1 MSETLQAVRGMND
14 VLPEQTA
21 AWQQLERAAREVF
34 AQYGYREIRLP
45 LLERTELF
53 KRSIGELTDIVEK
66 EMYTFRDRGDDSL
79 TLRPE
84 ATAGIVR
91 ACISNGLLHNQRQK
105 VWLMGPMFRYER
117 PQKGRY
123 RQFHQIDV
131 EALGFPGPDVD
142 VELILMTA
150 RLWRRLGLRGLT
162 LNLNSLGTPAARA
175 EYRVKLLAYLE
186 LHRDQLDAD
195 SVRRLD
201 GNPLRILD
209 SKNPALA
216 EVIAGAP
223 SITDQLDADSVRRL
237 DGNPLRILDSKNPAL
252 AEVIAG
258 APSITDHLDPESAA
272 HFATLC
278 AQLEA
283 AGVDFVVNPRLVRGL
298 DYYSR
303 TVFEWVTTD
312 LGSQDAVCSGGRY
325 DGLVAQLGG
334 ESVPAIGWALGEERI
349 VELMRLQGLATDSGS
364 PDVYLVL
371 AGPAAEAA
379 GIGLAE
385 RIRDGAPGLRMETN
399 CGGGSFK
406 SQLKRA
412 DRSGARYAVIVGD
425 DEAAR
430 QVAAVKALRGA
441 ETAQREVSFEQLA
454 VELGRELQGATA

>member
-14 VLPEQTA
+14 VLPDQTA
-21 AWQQLERAAREVF
+21 AWQQLERIARELF

-66 EMYTFRDRGDDSL
+66 EMYTFDDRGGDSL

-91 ACISNGLLHNQRQK
+91 AAISNGLLHNQRQK
-105 VWLMGPMFRYER
+105 VWCMGPMFRYER

-142 VELILMTA
+142 AELILMTA
-150 RLWRRLGLRGLT
+150 RLWRRLGLRNVQ
-162 LNLNSLGTPAARA
+162 LNINSLGTPQSRA
-175 EYRVKLLAYLE
+175 LYREKLIDYLRGREGE
-186 LHRDQLDAD
+186 LDED
-195 SVRRLD
+195 SRRRLG

-216 EVIAGAP
+216 DLIAGAP
-223 SITDQLDADSVRRL
+223 V
-237 DGNPLRILDSKNPAL
+237 
-252 AEVIAG
+252 
-258 APSITDHLDPESAA
+258 ITDHLDEESAQ
-272 HFATLC
+272 HFAALRE
-278 AQLEA
+278 QLQA
-283 AGVDFVVNPRLVRGL
+283 NGVDFIVNPRLVRGL

-303 TVFEWVTTD
+303 TVFEWITTD

-334 ESVPAIGWALGEERI
+334 EPAPAIGWALGEERI
-349 VELMRLQGLATDSGS
+349 VELMRLQGLVADEGR
-364 PDVYLVL
+364 PDVYMVLVG
-371 AGPAAEAA
+371 ARAEHV
-379 GIGLAE
+379 GLRLAE
-385 RIRDGAPGLRMETN
+385 QLRDALPTLRLDTN

-412 DRSGARYAVIVGD
+412 DRSGARLAVIVGE
-425 DEAAR
+425 DEAERGVAALKPLRADEAQR
-430 QVAAVKALRGA
+430 QVAFTDLVTELSRALGPV
-441 ETAQREVSFEQLA
+441 TA
-454 VELGRELQGATA
+454 